1 MKNFFKN
8 YIVIENNIYS
18 TNKVDAVLYLA
29 VYVLVPVVV
38 TLVGFLAG
46 SKEPMDSIYWYISII
61 ITTIGVLYDCYG
73 RWDANDK
80 SIKNTKIFLMG
91 VSAVII
97 LAYSFFEIV
106 CISQGLEHRDDRL
119 LLTYALLSIIAIID
133 LMICFCRNM
142 AFSSNVS

>member
-8 YIVIENNIYS
+8 YIVVENNIYS
-18 TNKVDAVLYLA
+18 TNKMDAVLYLA
-29 VYVLVPVVV
+29 VYVAVPVIV
-38 TLVGFLAG
+38 TLVGLLNG
-46 SKEPMDSIYWYISII
+46 LQDPMDSIYWYISII

-73 RWDANDK
+73 RWDANEK
-80 SIKNTKIFLMG
+80 SIKNTKIFLIG
-91 VSAVII
+91 LSAAII
-97 LAYSFFEIV
+97 LVYSFFEIV

-119 LLTYALLSIIAIID
+119 LLTYALLGIIAIID